1 MAQTTIE
8 ILYPEFGNQAG
19 DNGNAMYLRACLP
32 QATFIET
39 TFGEEPAFVTRDDL
53 SLILLCGM
61 TERQQERV
69 LDALMPYAER
79 LAALADAGTPMLF
92 TGNAVELLGNMII
105 TPEGRGITGLGLF
118 DFVTHQLTP
127 QRFTGVGLGTF
138 QPAPDADP
146 IDIVG
151 FKMQFTQAEGKNEK
165 WSFCTLK
172 QGFGMNK
179 KSALEGVR
187 RNNLIGTWF
196 LGPLLTVNPP
206 FTRWLLDTMGE
217 TDAVLAHEE
226 VAMHAYKQR
235 VKDFA
240 TPGMDV

>member
-1 MAQTTIE
+1 
-8 ILYPEFGNQAG
+8 
-19 DNGNAMYLRACLP
+19 
-32 QATFIET
+32 
-39 TFGEEPAFVTRDDL
+39 
-53 SLILLCGM
+53 
-61 TERQQERV
+61 
-69 LDALMPYAER
+69 
-79 LAALADAGTPMLF
+79 
-92 TGNAVELLGNMII
+92 
-105 TPEGRGITGLGLF
+105 
-118 DFVTHQLTP
+118 
-127 QRFTGVGLGTF
+127 
-138 QPAPDADP
+138 
-146 IDIVG
+146 
-151 FKMQFTQAEGKNEK
+151 MQFTQAEGKNEK

-179 KSALEGVR
+179 KSAFEGVR

-226 VAMHAYKQR
+226 VAMRAYKQR